1 MSQYYYIT
9 NSRPNENKY
18 MKPIKPQHK
27 PSFPCK
33 LVSDAKAEDTKVEEI
48 VTVETFILNPV
59 TSITIEEVP
68 TPIETPICVEATT
81 EEEPKKK
88 RRGRKKVEEVIDTAE
103 SADKE
108 VTVTE
113 EITE

>member
-1 MSQYYYIT
+1 MNQYYYIT

-33 LVSDAKAEDTKVEEI
+33 LASDAKAEDAKVEEI

-59 TSITIEEVP
+59 TIEEVS

-88 RRGRKKVEEVIDTAE
+88 RRGRKKAEEVTE
-103 SADKE
+103 TVE
-108 VTVTE
+108 TVTE
-113 EITE
+113 EVTATEESAE

>member
-1 MSQYYYIT
+1 MNQYYYIT

-33 LVSDAKAEDTKVEEI
+33 LVSDVKTEDTKVEEVI
-48 VTVETFILNPV
+48 AAEPVAIEPAVIEDPVITVEAPV
-59 TSITIEEVP
+59 SI
-68 TPIETPICVEATT
+68 VET

-88 RRGRKKVEEVIDTAE
+88 RRGRKKA
-103 SADKE
+103 
-108 VTVTE
+108 E
-113 EITE
+113 EITETVETATEETAE

>member
-59 TSITIEEVP
+59 TVEEVP
-68 TPIETPICVEATT
+68 TPIETPTCVEATT

-88 RRGRKKVEEVIDTAE
+88 RRGRKKAEEVIDAAE
-103 SADKE
+103 STDKE